1 MSFPQSRPRRLR
13 HSPALREL
21 VAEVRLGVSDLVAPL
36 FVREGITSPQP
47 ISSLA
52 GVDQHTIQSLKGVWR
67 SCQERRRGLGGI

>member
-52 GVDQHTIQSLKGVWR
+52 GVDQHTIQSLKSEVRELADLGVKAV
-67 SCQERRRGLGGI
+67 I